1 VMTQACVRL
10 HPWHCPARLTFVSH
24 RLHYAMRVQMTE
36 VYRDW
41 INSLKDRLGRARVQ
55 VRVDRLVHGNP
66 GQHRVLTE
74 GVCELK
80 VDFGPGYRVYY
91 TERAGVLIVLLAGGD
106 KSSQEQDIKTAI
118 SLAKG
123 L

>member
-1 VMTQACVRL
+1 LDVPVR
-10 HPWHCPARLTFVSH
+10 T
-24 RLHYAMRVQMTE
+24 TE

-41 INSLKDRLGRARVQ
+41 INSLKDLAGRARIQ

-66 GQHRVLTE
+66 GKHRVLTD

-80 VDFGPGYRVYY
+80 IDFGPGYRVYY
-91 TERAGVLIVLLAGGD
+91 TERNGDLIVLLAGGD
-106 KSSQEQDIKTAI
+106 KSTQAQDIKDAI
-118 SLAKG
+118 ALAKN